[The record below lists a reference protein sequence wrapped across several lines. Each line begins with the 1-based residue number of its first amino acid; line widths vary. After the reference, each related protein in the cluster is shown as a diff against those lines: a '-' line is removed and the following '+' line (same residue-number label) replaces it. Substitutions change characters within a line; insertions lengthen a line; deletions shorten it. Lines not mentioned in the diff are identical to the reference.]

1 MNEVKKII
9 KNHPQITILAL
20 GALVV
25 LVVAVLFAVISES
38 NKPEKKD
45 RNLVRD
51 ESGQMVQRA
60 ALSESGEKIQYTFN
74 CPEAKS
80 FSTSYDLGS
89 NALTLTLSPD
99 VSYVLQQDVSKF
111 GGRYSSADNQVVFL
125 ENKGEAQ
132 VKINGEVKYQDCVA
146 AQTASSTPGV

>member
-1 MNEVKKII
+1 MNEVKKVI
-9 KNHPQITILAL
+9 KNHPRITIVAL
-20 GALVV
+20 GTLVV
-25 LVVAVLFAVISES
+25 LVAAVLFYVLSES
-38 NKPEKKD
+38 KKPEKKD

-60 ALSESGEKIQYTFN
+60 ALTESGEKIKYTFN
-74 CPEAKS
+74 CPGGKS

-99 VSYVLQQDVSKF
+99 VSHVLPQDVSKF
-111 GGRYSSADNQVVFL
+111 GAKYSSTDNQVVFQ
-125 ENKGEAQ
+125 EYKGEAK
-132 VKINGEVKYQDCVA
+132 VTINGEVKYQDCVA